1 MPKITKAG
9 GPSYEGHVDVSS
21 PDTAAPEWQPAAAPA
36 EPQTAAEPVAEPE
49 PAVEDKPEPKPSR
62 RRR

>member
-21 PDTAAPEWQPAAAPA
+21 PATAAPEWQEAPA
-36 EPQTAAEPVAEPE
+36 EPEAVEAPAEPVKP
-49 PAVEDKPEPKPSR
+49 PAAADPKPTPR
-62 RRR
+62 RRKS